1 MGGSVFSKA
10 TVCDNCEDL
19 AVMEADVRDLLL
31 YVDRLDPSF
40 EDPVMVQMKGLKP
53 NWEMLICSWRVEVRR
68 RSGRYSIST
77 KTGLCAGTRPLKGVT
92 RNSARGVRGVN
103 SYSNSIGTCSS
114 NVQDE

>member
-10 TVCDNCEDL
+10 MVCDNCEVL

-53 NWEMLICSWRVEVRR
+53 NWEM
-68 RSGRYSIST
+68 
-77 KTGLCAGTRPLKGVT
+77 
-92 RNSARGVRGVN
+92 
-103 SYSNSIGTCSS
+103 
-114 NVQDE
+114 